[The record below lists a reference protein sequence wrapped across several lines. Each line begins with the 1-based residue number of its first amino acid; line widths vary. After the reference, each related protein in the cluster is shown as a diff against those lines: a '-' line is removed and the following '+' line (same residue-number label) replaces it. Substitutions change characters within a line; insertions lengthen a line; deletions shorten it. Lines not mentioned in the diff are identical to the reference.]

1 MNSPKKVRKNN
12 EQPSTSVEPFREP
25 EGMVSIELN
34 ATKNQIENRVTGPP
48 KSKKWKISNKHILT
62 EAAIALLILN
72 ITVFGVLVL
81 IYHETNIFKTPM
93 EIQGIQEIKTIN
105 YPPLQRKTSIK
116 IKEIKNCY
124 LTKPLKLCCLLF
136 EKENTRFSKLCRDH
150 KKLSSASHVNLRSRR
165 DLPKRSKSVASTKQH
180 AEYQQAYFE
189 PLDPYNYYMSYDDN
203 SEDHQNYETP
213 FGEYVYYWDYPIFL
227 NHDKKQSG
235 QRDHDNHA
243 ASAHVNH
250 VKKVL
255 EPNYNFEK
263 SSRNDKNLKTVHE
276 PVLTD
281 KSSLKE
287 LSSSSDPKQSMHE
300 DVVQTK
306 EKIKDSDG
314 INKKILNEN
323 LQNYNNNLD
332 NEHKIKVDT
341 QAESLNEAVIDKGK
355 LQTDGGKLIS
365 LNEVNAKNSEDKP
378 DKIDIPIK
386 LTDDEDDDKSIQKS
400 AEELFEDK
408 NIEMGRINNGA
419 EIIQRSSINSVST
432 KDTNHDPRNRDKGE
446 IPIATIEMQSNGQTM
461 FNPCFNQVGQVP
473 TSYKLVPADGNSLF
487 KIVPSSSP
495 KFSPYAVNPQVYPYM
510 QSPYMIPQQ
519 VIPMNTMNQQMQNTP
534 LHVNGPGGQFYVC
547 NPIAAPSNNNNGVAN
562 NIVNMPGVE
571 VRRDATNLQDLLGSL
586 PKPEKP
592 RNNGRASQIVCPVGY
607 EACSDDSK
615 CVPKHQFCDNEAH
628 CSDGSDEMF
637 CSCKERVG
645 KLRTCDGYFDCPN
658 GEDELGCFGCGKDE
672 FSCDDWSKFRKSTC
686 IPIEQRCD
694 GTTHCEIT
702 GKDEEDCTALTD
714 HIGKQP
720 FNKISNSIGF
730 LHRNFKGKWFPTCLG
745 SEIWAMDVCKV
756 EAGPVS
762 VFPKTH
768 MVVTTNSYDGD
779 FINVLPNNEV
789 SFVKNCVQDRAA
801 FVECPALFCGMRMN
815 IKNPYRPHEVDI
827 SAENMINDLER
838 IANKHYGQHFDAKL
852 FRLHSLHQKES
863 DQKHEDQDPILG
875 DGRVVGGDPSQPA
888 AWPWLVSIYRNGI
901 FHCGGVLIH
910 ESWIVTAAHC
920 TDRYWQFYFE
930 IQAGTLRRFSFAP
943 MEQHRWAT
951 VVISN
956 ENYDRG
962 TLKNDI
968 ALMKLSAPVR
978 FNRYVRPLCLPSE
991 LTAGRD
997 FTSGPAPGT
1006 ICTTVGWGAT
1016 IEHGADPDHVREVEV
1031 PILDLCKHRD
1041 DREGDEI
1048 CAGLSE
1054 GGKDACQGDSGGPL
1068 MCRNPNNP
1076 NQWYLAG
1083 IVSHGEGCARP
1094 DEPGVYT
1101 KVGKYVGWI
1110 AEKHGLFKFILI
1122 TLNFKLLLSTLYCLG
1137 EDKFIPRFPLQHC
1150 PGYIC
1155 RSSNKCLPKKHH
1167 CDKIVDCLFGDDE
1180 TECVNSFQNLFKNA
1194 RNSEDN
1200 SVHTI
1205 EDDLLADIIKVS
1217 DNSTETTAD
1226 VQENSGS
1233 NNTNNISQNG
1243 HQDHKNNTI
1252 VDETYFACESL
1263 LQLIP
1268 FHKKCNK
1275 IVDCEDG
1282 TDESN
1287 CKCVDYVKSHNPK
1300 AVCDGITDCHDL
1312 SDEQCVTCL
1321 ESEYYCRLSQK
1332 CIKITQRCDGIS
1344 DCSKG
1349 EDEWDC
1355 VALTNGKTISFDSD
1369 SRPELSMSGIISIN
1383 HNGIWK
1389 PYCLNST
1396 KKEPTIASN
1405 VCNILG
1411 FEEYTTYNN
1420 LSVENIPLSTIA
1432 IKASNNVEKLPGI
1445 DKEHHTTVENGTQ
1458 SLNKSSDD
1466 IRNKTCGGLFVRCS
1480 NVSLDSSVHNVHPDN
1495 VSDEVELYTA
1505 PWNAVIYCDG
1515 IYRCMGAILNSQW
1528 IVTSVNCFK
1537 GITEL
1542 KSHYVAVLLGKGKGT
1557 LPVKGPHEQTLR
1569 IVESQNIPKT
1579 DIVLLRTETKIVY
1592 SRYIKHLR
1600 LSLRRD
1606 GNRKEKCVAIG
1617 LHDDKAKYEFLWPI
1631 QQCEPGFRCFETKLK
1646 TECKDSRAWS
1656 GTIVCDSGSGWYPAA
1671 VYFEK
1676 EGLCGLSSVQK
1687 YTSVPYHKREMRI
1700 LMDQVSLN
1708 TDAPDCDG
1716 FRCALGECI
1725 NKSKTCNGIPDCRG
1739 EEDEDSSLCYENEHL
1754 CHLTGEC
1761 ECGRTELKCKN
1772 KKCIPKSNFCDR
1784 KDDCGDFSDEPD
1796 VCDCRSYLEL
1806 TSPEKLCDGVV
1817 HCEDRSDEDPQI
1829 CPCKSNSFQ
1838 CLSVNMCVPNDM
1850 VCDEVEDCP
1859 NGEDEK
1865 VCRNIVTEHNEP
1877 SNAGELVSSTG
1888 GLWHPGCFKQNYTKE
1903 ELVKICDELAY
1914 LGGTANQ
1921 LNPPKNVHNVTALR
1935 PVIDNFDM
1943 VWIRREKNNRL
1954 MLGVRTGNE
1963 PYVSFVPDNEC
1974 FRLFLACL

>member
-1 MNSPKKVRKNN
+1 SG
-12 EQPSTSVEPFREP
+12 S
-25 EGMVSIELN
+25 
-34 ATKNQIENRVTGPP
+34 A
-48 KSKKWKISNKHILT
+48 KSQKWKISKKNILT
-62 EAAIALLILN
+62 EVCIALLILN

-81 IYHETNIFKTPM
+81 IYHETNIFKAPM
-93 EIQGIQEIKTIN
+93 DVQGIHEIETIN
-105 YPPLQRKTSIK
+105 YSPLQRKAALK
-116 IKEIKNCY
+116 IEEIKNCI
-124 LTKPLKLCCLLF
+124 LTKPLNLCCLLF
-136 EKENTRFSKLCRDH
+136 EKENTRFSKFCSDH
-150 KKLSSASHVNLRSRR
+150 KMLSSFSDVNLRGRR
-165 DLPKRSKSVASTKQH
+165 DLPKRSKSVVSTKQH
-180 AEYQQAYFE
+180 IKYQPVRYIR
-189 PLDPYNYYMSYDDN
+189 PLDPYYYYYDSNFDQI
-203 SEDHQNYETP
+203 EGP
-213 FGEYVYYWDYPIFL
+213 FEEYVYYQDYPP
-227 NHDKKQSG
+227 DWYYPTYKYYPKESG
-235 QRDHDNHA
+235 QRDRDNNHA
-243 ASAHVNH
+243 ASTYVNH

-255 EPNYNFEK
+255 EPNDNFEK
-263 SSRNDKNLKTVHE
+263 SSRNDNQNLKTFHSS
-276 PVLTD
+276 VLTD
-281 KSSLKE
+281 NTKSGDENRKSSFLEELISPTDSKKSMKE
-287 LSSSSDPKQSMHE
+287 DAI
-300 DVVQTK
+300 QTK
-306 EKIKDSDG
+306 GKIKNSKD
-314 INKKILNEN
+314 INKKKLNEN

-332 NEHKIKVDT
+332 NGHTEVDNP
-341 QAESLNEAVIDKGK
+341 AADLNEAAINKDKF
-355 LQTDGGKLIS
+355 QTDDSKFIKLTD
-365 LNEVNAKNSEDKP
+365 VNVKNNEDKP
-378 DKIDIPIK
+378 DKMDIPIK
-386 LTDDEDDDKSIQKS
+386 VTDDEDDNKGIQKS
-400 AEELFEDK
+400 AEEFFEDRQVA
-408 NIEMGRINNGA
+408 MGRINNGA
-419 EIIQRSSINSVST
+419 EIIQRFSSNSDNTKDT

-461 FNPCFNQVGQVP
+461 FNPCYNQVSQVP
-473 TSYKLVPADGNSLF
+473 TSYKLVSTDGSTLF
-487 KIVPSSSP
+487 KIVASSTP
-495 KFSPYAVNPQVYPYM
+495 KFSPYVVNPQVYPYM

-519 VIPMNTMNQQMQNTP
+519 VIPMNQQMQNAP
-534 LHVNGPGGQFYVC
+534 LHVNGPAGQFYVC
-547 NPIAAPSNNNNGVAN
+547 NPIAAQSSNGVNAN

-571 VRRDATNLQDLLGSL
+571 VRREATNLQDLLGSL
-586 PKPEKP
+586 PIPERP
-592 RNNGRASQIVCPVGY
+592 RNNGRASQVVCPVGY

-658 GEDELGCFGCGKDE
+658 GEDEFVCFGCNKDE

-694 GTTHCEIT
+694 GITQCEIT
-702 GKDEEDCTALTD
+702 GKDEEDCTVLTD
-714 HIGKQP
+714 NIGQQP
-720 FNKISNSIGF
+720 LNKISNSIGF
-730 LHRNFKGKWFPTCLG
+730 LHRNFKGKWFPTCFG
-745 SEIWAMDVCKV
+745 PEIWAMEVCKV

-762 VFPKTH
+762 IFPKTH
-768 MVVTTNSYDGD
+768 MVVTTNSYNGD

-789 SFVKNCVQDRAA
+789 SLVKNCVQDRAA

-827 SAENMINDLER
+827 SAENMLNDLER
-838 IANKHYGQHFDAKL
+838 IANKHHGQHFDAKM

-863 DQKHEDQDPILG
+863 DQKNEDQGPILG
-875 DGRVVGGDPSQPA
+875 DSRVVGGDPSQPA
-888 AWPWLVSIYRNGI
+888 AWPWLVSIYRNGV

-943 MEQHRWAT
+943 MEQHRWAAI
-951 VVISN
+951 VISN
-956 ENYDRG
+956 EKYDRG

-968 ALMKLSAPVR
+968 ALMKMSAPVR

-1016 IEHGADPDHVREVEV
+1016 IEHGADPDHVREVQV
-1031 PILDLCKHRD
+1031 PILDICKHLD
-1041 DREGDEI
+1041 DRGGDEI

-1110 AEKHGLFKFILI
+1110 AE
-1122 TLNFKLLLSTLYCLG
+1122 NMV

-1150 PGYIC
+1150 PGYTC

-1180 TECVNSFQNLFKNA
+1180 TECVVSFHNLFSNA

-1205 EDDLLADIIKVS
+1205 EEELLADIIQES
-1217 DNSTETTAD
+1217 DNSTETAAD
-1226 VQENSGS
+1226 IQDNGGS
-1233 NNTNNISQNG
+1233 NNTNTN
-1243 HQDHKNNTI
+1243 HQDQKNNTI
-1252 VDETYFACESL
+1252 VNETYFACESL

-1268 FHKKCNK
+1268 FQKKCNK

-1282 TDESN
+1282 SDESH
-1287 CKCVDYVKSHNPK
+1287 CKCVDYVRSHNPK

-1312 SDEQCVTCL
+1312 SDEQCVICL
-1321 ESEYYCRLSQK
+1321 ETEYYCRLSQK
-1332 CIKITQRCDGIS
+1332 CINITQRCDGKA

-1355 VALTNGKTISFDSD
+1355 VALTNGKTISCDSD

-1389 PYCLNST
+1389 PYCLNT
-1396 KKEPTIASN
+1396 TNKEPTIASN

-1420 LSVENIPLSTIA
+1420 ISVQNVPLSEIA
-1432 IKASNNVEKLPGI
+1432 IKASSNVEKLPRI
-1445 DKEHHTTVENGTQ
+1445 DKVENDTQ
-1458 SLNKSSDD
+1458 PLNKSSDD

-1537 GITEL
+1537 GIIE
-1542 KSHYVAVLLGKGKGT
+1542 
-1557 LPVKGPHEQTLR
+1557 
-1569 IVESQNIPKT
+1569 
-1579 DIVLLRTETKIVY
+1579 
-1592 SRYIKHLR
+1592 
-1600 LSLRRD
+1600 RD
-1606 GNRKEKCVAIG
+1606 GTRKEKCVAIG
-1617 LHDDKAKYEFLWPI
+1617 LHEDKAKYEFLWPI

-1687 YTSVPYHKREMRI
+1687 YTSVPYHKREMRV

-1708 TDAPDCDG
+1708 SDAPDCDG

-1739 EEDEDSSLCYENEHL
+1739 EEDEDWTLCYENEHL

-1772 KKCIPKSNFCDR
+1772 KKCIPKSQFCDR

-1796 VCDCRSYLEL
+1796 VCDCRSYLQL
-1806 TSPEKLCDGVV
+1806 TSPDKLCDGVV
-1817 HCEDRSDEDPQI
+1817 HCEDRSDEDPKI

-1838 CLSVNMCVPNDM
+1838 CVSVNMCVPNDM
-1850 VCDEVEDCP
+1850 VCDEIEDCP

-1865 VCRNIVTEHNEP
+1865 ICKNIVTVHNEP
-1877 SNAGELVSSTG
+1877 SNAGELVSNTG

-1903 ELVKICDELAY
+1903 ELVKICDDLAY

-1935 PVIDNFDM
+1935 PVIESFDM

-1954 MLGVRTGNE
+1954 MLGLRTGNE

>member
-12 EQPSTSVEPFREP
+12 EQPSTSVESFREP

-34 ATKNQIENRVTGPP
+34 ATKNQFD
-48 KSKKWKISNKHILT
+48 NK
-62 EAAIALLILN
+62 
-72 ITVFGVLVL
+72 
-81 IYHETNIFKTPM
+81 ETNIFRTPM
-93 EIQGIQEIKTIN
+93 DIQGIQEIKTTN
-105 YPPLQRKTSIK
+105 YPPFQRKTDIK
-116 IKEIKNCY
+116 IKEIRNCY

-136 EKENTRFSKLCRDH
+136 EKENAIFSKFCSDH
-150 KKLSSASHVNLRSRR
+150 KKFSSASHANLRGRR
-165 DLPKRSKSVASTKQH
+165 DLPKKSKSVVSAKQH
-180 AEYQQAYFE
+180 ADYQLVPYFQ
-189 PLDPYNYYMSYDDN
+189 PLDPYNYMYYDDN
-203 SEDHQNYETP
+203 FEDHEDYETP
-213 FGEYVYYWDYPIFL
+213 FGEYVYYADYPIFL

-235 QRDHDNHA
+235 QRDYDNHA
-243 ASAHVNH
+243 AGAHVNH

-263 SSRNDKNLKTVHE
+263 SFRNDNKNLKTVHG

-287 LSSSSDPKQSMHE
+287 LSSSSGPKQSMHE
-300 DVVQTK
+300 NIVQTK
-306 EKIKDSDG
+306 EKIKDSDD
-314 INKKILNEN
+314 INKKIINKN
-323 LQNYNNNLD
+323 LQNYNHNLD

-341 QAESLNEAVIDKGK
+341 QAENLNKAVIDQGK
-355 LQTDGGKLIS
+355 LQTDGGKLIR
-365 LNEVNAKNSEDKP
+365 LNEINAKNSEDKP

-386 LTDDEDDDKSIQKS
+386 LADDEDDDKSIQKS

-408 NIEMGRINNGA
+408 RIAMGRINNGA

-432 KDTNHDPRNRDKGE
+432 KDAKDTNHDPRNRDKGE

-461 FNPCFNQVGQVP
+461 FNPCFNQVSQVP

-510 QSPYMIPQQ
+510 QSPYIIPQQ

-547 NPIAAPSNNNNGVAN
+547 NPIAAPNNNNNGVAN

-571 VRRDATNLQDLLGSL
+571 VRRDASNLQDLLGSL

-592 RNNGRASQIVCPVGY
+592 KNNGRASQIICPVGY

-686 IPIEQRCD
+686 ILIEQRCD
-694 GTTHCEIT
+694 GITQCEIT

-745 SEIWAMDVCKV
+745 SDIWAMDVCKV

-838 IANKHYGQHFDAKL
+838 IANKHNGQHFDAKL
-852 FRLHSLHQKES
+852 FHSLHQKES
-863 DQKHEDQDPILG
+863 DQKHEDKDPILG

-997 FTSGPAPGT
+997 FTSGPSPGT

-1031 PILDLCKHRD
+1031 PILNLCKHRD

-1110 AEKHGLFKFILI
+1110 AENMGD
-1122 TLNFKLLLSTLYCLG
+1122 
-1137 EDKFIPRFPLQHC
+1137 EKFIPRFPLQHC

-1180 TECVNSFQNLFKNA
+1180 TECVTSFQNLFKNA

-1205 EDDLLADIIKVS
+1205 EDDLLADIIVVS

-1226 VQENSGS
+1226 AQENGGN
-1233 NNTNNISQNG
+1233 NNTKTISPNG

-1252 VDETYFACESL
+1252 VDETYF
-1263 LQLIP
+1263 
-1268 FHKKCNK
+1268 KY
-1275 IVDCEDG
+1275 CEDG

-1287 CKCVDYVKSHNPK
+1287 CKCVDYVRSHNPK

-1312 SDEQCVTCL
+1312 SDE
-1321 ESEYYCRLSQK
+1321 E
-1332 CIKITQRCDGIS
+1332 
-1344 DCSKG
+1344 
-1349 EDEWDC
+1349 C

-1420 LSVENIPLSTIA
+1420 ISVENVPLSTIA
-1432 IKASNNVEKLPGI
+1432 IEASNNVEKLPGI

-1458 SLNKSSDD
+1458 SLNKSADD

-1754 CHLTGEC
+1754 CHLSGEC

-1817 HCEDRSDEDPQI
+1817 HFRRSEI
-1829 CPCKSNSFQ
+1829 TVRSSKSPN
-1838 CLSVNMCVPNDM
+1838 VNMCVPNDM

-1921 LNPPKNVHNVTALR
+1921 LNPPKSVHNITALR
-1935 PVIDNFDM
+1935 PVIDSFDM